1 MTIQQMEYIV
11 AVNKYRH
18 FVTASE
24 KCGVTQPTLS
34 TMIQRLEDELGIKI
48 FDRNKHPVEPT
59 PMGLRIIK
67 QAEQTLVEIKKIK
80 EIVQSETQGMS
91 GNLKIGIIP
100 TLAPYI
106 LPDFIDIFTKKYPQI
121 ELSVS
126 ELRTQTLIEEV
137 TRGNIDM
144 VIAATPLNNDNLLE
158 IPLFYERFY
167 AYFSDKNSDHAYS
180 LSADNM
186 PQEDLW
192 VLQEGHCIRNQTFN
206 FCKNFSLYNKKYE
219 AGNIDNLIRIVDKNG
234 GYSVIPELHIPFLNE
249 KQKNNVVEI
258 ANPPAVREVSLVVQ
272 KDFIKERML
281 NAVADTIKEII
292 PDNMLDER
300 LKKFSIRL

>member
-1 MTIQQMEYIV
+1 M
-11 AVNKYRH
+11 
-18 FVTASE
+18 
-24 KCGVTQPTLS
+24 
-34 TMIQRLEDELGIKI
+34 
-48 FDRNKHPVEPT
+48 
-59 PMGLRIIK
+59 
-67 QAEQTLVEIKKIK
+67 
-80 EIVQSETQGMS
+80 
-91 GNLKIGIIP
+91 
-100 TLAPYI
+100 
-106 LPDFIDIFTKKYPQI
+106 
-121 ELSVS
+121 
-126 ELRTQTLIEEV
+126 
-137 TRGNIDM
+137 
-144 VIAATPLNNDNLLE
+144 
-158 IPLFYERFY
+158 LFR
-167 AYFSDKNSDHAYS
+167 S
-180 LSADNM
+180 SADNM

-219 AGNIDNLIRIVDKNG
+219 AGSIDNLIRIVDKNG